1 MESKVWGGKRMVD
14 VGLLKLI
21 VIWNHKNTDLQWL
34 DFGLTFGGRY
44 IFCWCFL
51 YQVVLSI
58 EESVVFVLV

>member
-1 MESKVWGGKRMVD
+1 MVD

-44 IFCWCFL
+44 FFCWCFL